1 MAIENRSV
9 DERDTLT
16 ESRPRVTLR
25 QSRAKR
31 WFLLV
36 PLLVLAIG
44 AGVYFGMQWWLYSL
58 HHVYTDDARVKGTL
72 ITISSEVAGRL
83 VTRVVE
89 EGQQIKKG
97 DLLAQ
102 VQQDE
107 YQAQVALHSAA
118 LEAAQSQLAS
128 AEADLTLTRTLTEG
142 QIQRSDAVLGTSRSQ
157 LAEAEKAVKLEEQ
170 RTLANLREKEAGV
183 EEARARLIGAKA
195 ALDKAIADL
204 DRARQLVQDGVVAK
218 ERLDQAVAGH
228 DSTVAQH
235 QSAQETLNRAL
246 ALVQM
251 AHAESRRVQ
260 LSLDQV
266 QTQQHKVR
274 ESQALKELA
283 VAERQRTR
291 MKEDMINNLRAK
303 VKEVEAQLSLTR
315 LRLAETTITSPIDGV
330 VSQTIADAGERVQP
344 GQPIVVVND
353 PRDVWISA
361 NIEETYIRKVR
372 DGQPVTITVDAY
384 PHQTFHGKVTQL
396 GTATRSEFALIPAGS
411 ASAHFIKVTQRI
423 PVRIAVEN
431 PDGLLKPGMMVEVGI
446 RVRR

>member
-9 DERDTLT
+9 DERDTLP
-16 ESRPRVTLR
+16 ESRPPVTLR
-25 QSRAKR
+25 RPRATR
-31 WFLLV
+31 WFILI
-36 PLLVLAIG
+36 PLLVLTLG
-44 AGVYFGMQWWLYSL
+44 LGGYFGGRWWLYAL

-83 VTRVVE
+83 VTLAVE
-89 EGQQIKKG
+89 EGQRIQKG

-102 VQQDE
+102 IQQDE

-128 AEADLTLTRTLTEG
+128 AEADLALTRTLAEG

-157 LAEAEKAVKLEEQ
+157 LAEAEKAAKLEEQ
-170 RTLANLREKEAGV
+170 RTLANLREKAASV
-183 EEARARLIGAKA
+183 EEARARLTGAKA
-195 ALDKAIADL
+195 ALDKAIADR
-204 DRARQLVQDGVVAK
+204 DRAKQLASDGIVAA
-218 ERLDQAVAGH
+218 ERLDQAVAAY
-228 DSTVAQH
+228 DSAMAQQ
-235 QSAQETLNRAL
+235 QSAQEMLNRAL

-251 AHAESRRVQ
+251 AQAEGRRVQ

-266 QTQQHKVR
+266 QTQQNKVR
-274 ESQALKELA
+274 ESQVLKELA
-283 VAERQRTR
+283 IAERQRIK
-291 MKEDMINNLRAK
+291 MKEDIVNNLRAK
-303 VKEVEAQLSLTR
+303 VKEVEAQLSLAH

-344 GQPIVVVND
+344 GQPIVVIND
-353 PRDVWISA
+353 PRDVWVSA
-361 NIEETYIRKVR
+361 NIEETHIRKVR

-384 PHQTFHGKVTQL
+384 PHQTFYGRVTQL

-431 PDGLLKPGMMVEVGI
+431 PDGVLKPGMMVEVGI
-446 RVRR
+446 RVQ

>member
-9 DERDTLT
+9 DERATLP
-16 ESRPRVTLR
+16 EARSPVMPRR
-25 QSRAKR
+25 SRATR
-31 WFLLV
+31 WFILI
-36 PLLVLAIG
+36 PLLVLTLSIG
-44 AGVYFGMQWWLYSL
+44 GYFGVQWWLYAL
-58 HHVYTDDARVKGTL
+58 RHVYTDDARVKGTL

-83 VTRVVE
+83 VNLAVE
-89 EGQQIKKG
+89 EGQHIQKG

-102 VQQDE
+102 IQQDE
-107 YQAQVALHSAA
+107 YESQVVLHSAA

-128 AEADLTLTRTLTEG
+128 AEADLALTRTLAEG

-157 LAEAEKAVKLEEQ
+157 LAEAEKAAKLEEQ

-183 EEARARLIGAKA
+183 EEARARLTGAKA
-195 ALDKAIADL
+195 ALDKAMADR
-204 DRARQLVQDGVVAK
+204 DRAKQLASDGIVAA
-218 ERLDQAVAGH
+218 ERLDQAVAAY
-228 DSTVAQH
+228 DSAVAQ
-235 QSAQETLNRAL
+235 QKSAQEMLNRAL

-251 AHAESRRVQ
+251 AQAEGRRVQ

-266 QTQQHKVR
+266 QTQQSKVR
-274 ESQALKELA
+274 ESQVLKELA
-283 VAERQRTR
+283 IAERQRTK
-291 MKEDMINNLRAK
+291 MKEDLVNSLRAK
-303 VKEVEAQLSLTR
+303 VKEVEAQLALAR
-315 LRLAETTITSPIDGV
+315 LRLAETTISSPVDGV

-361 NIEETYIRKVR
+361 NIEETHIRKVR
-372 DGQPVTITVDAY
+372 HGQPVTITVDAY
-384 PHQTFHGKVTQL
+384 PRQIFYGTVAQL
-396 GTATRSEFALIPAGS
+396 GAATRSEFALIPAGS

-446 RVRR
+446 RVQ

>member
-1 MAIENRSV
+1 
-9 DERDTLT
+9 
-16 ESRPRVTLR
+16 
-25 QSRAKR
+25 
-31 WFLLV
+31 V

-44 AGVYFGMQWWLYSL
+44 VGVYFGGQWWLYSL

-72 ITISSEVAGRL
+72 ITISAEVAGRL

-89 EGQQIKKG
+89 EGQSIKKG

-107 YQAQVALHSAA
+107 YQAQMTLHSAA

-128 AEADLTLTRTLTEG
+128 AEADLTLTRTLAEG

-183 EEARARLIGAKA
+183 EEARARLTGAKA

-204 DRARQLVQDGVVAK
+204 DRARQLAQDGVVAK
-218 ERLDQAVAGH
+218 ERLDQAVAAH
-228 DSTVAQH
+228 DSMVAQH

-283 VAERQRTR
+283 VAERQRTK

-303 VKEVEAQLSLTR
+303 VKEVEAQLSLAR

-344 GQPIVVVND
+344 GQPIVVVHD
-353 PRDVWISA
+353 PREVWISA

-446 RVRR
+446 RVR

>member
-1 MAIENRSV
+1 MAIENRSI
-9 DERDTLT
+9 DERNTLP
-16 ESRPRVTLR
+16 ESRSPVTPRRL
-25 QSRAKR
+25 RAKR
-31 WFLLV
+31 WFILV
-36 PLLVLAIG
+36 PLLVLTLG
-44 AGVYFGMQWWLYSL
+44 LGGYFGVRWWLYAL

-83 VTRVVE
+83 VTLAVE
-89 EGQQIKKG
+89 EGQRIHKG

-102 VQQDE
+102 IQQDE

-128 AEADLTLTRTLTEG
+128 AEVDLALTRTLAEG

-157 LAEAEKAVKLEEQ
+157 LAEAEKAAKLEEQ
-170 RTLANLREKEAGV
+170 RAVANLREKEAGV
-183 EEARARLIGAKA
+183 EEARARLTGAKA
-195 ALDKAIADL
+195 VLDKAIADR
-204 DRARQLVQDGVVAK
+204 DRAKQLASDGIVAA
-218 ERLDQAVAGH
+218 ERLDQAVAAY
-228 DSTVAQH
+228 DSAVAQQ
-235 QSAQETLNRAL
+235 QSAQEMLNRTL

-251 AHAESRRVQ
+251 AQAEGRRVQ

-266 QTQQHKVR
+266 QTQQNKVR
-274 ESQALKELA
+274 ESQVLKELA
-283 VAERQRTR
+283 IAERQRTK
-291 MKEDMINNLRAK
+291 MKEDIVNNLRAK
-303 VKEVEAQLSLTR
+303 VKEVEAQLALAR

-330 VSQTIADAGERVQP
+330 VSQTITDAGERVQP

-353 PRDVWISA
+353 PQDVWISA
-361 NIEETYIRKVR
+361 NIEETHIRKVH

-384 PHQTFHGKVTQL
+384 PHQMFYGQVTQL

-411 ASAHFIKVTQRI
+411 ASAHFIKVTQRL

-446 RVRR
+446 RVR

>member
-16 ESRPRVTLR
+16 ESRPPVTLR

-44 AGVYFGMQWWLYSL
+44 VGGYFGVQWWLYSL
-58 HHVYTDDARVKGTL
+58 HHVYTDDARVKGML

-89 EGQQIKKG
+89 EGQSIKKG

-128 AEADLTLTRTLTEG
+128 AEADLTLTRTLAEG
-142 QIQRSDAVLGTSRSQ
+142 QIQRSDAILGTSRSQ
-157 LAEAEKAVKLEEQ
+157 LTEAEKAVKLEEQ

-183 EEARARLIGAKA
+183 EEARARLTGAKA

-204 DRARQLVQDGVVAK
+204 DRAKQLAQDGVVAK
-218 ERLDQAVAGH
+218 ERLDQAVAAH

-235 QSAQETLNRAL
+235 QAAQETLNRAL

-251 AHAESRRVQ
+251 AQAESRRVQ

-283 VAERQRTR
+283 VAERQRTK
-291 MKEDMINNLRAK
+291 MKEDTINNLRAK
-303 VKEVEAQLSLTR
+303 VKEVEAQLSLAR

-344 GQPIVVVND
+344 GQPIVVVNN

-372 DGQPVTITVDAY
+372 DGQSVTITVDAY
-384 PHQTFHGKVTQL
+384 PHQTFHGNVTQL

-446 RVRR
+446 RVR

>member
-9 DERDTLT
+9 DARDTLT
-16 ESRPRVTLR
+16 ESRPPVPLG

-36 PLLVLAIG
+36 PLLVLAV
-44 AGVYFGMQWWLYSL
+44 GVGGYFGVQWWLYSL

-72 ITISSEVAGRL
+72 ITISAEVAGRL

-89 EGQQIKKG
+89 EGQSIKKG

-107 YQAQVALHSAA
+107 YQAQMTLHSAA

-128 AEADLTLTRTLTEG
+128 AEADLTLTRTLAEG

-183 EEARARLIGAKA
+183 EEARARRTGAKA

-204 DRARQLVQDGVVAK
+204 DRARQLAQDGVVAK
-218 ERLDQAVAGH
+218 ERLDQAVAAH
-228 DSTVAQH
+228 ESMVAQH

-251 AHAESRRVQ
+251 AQAESRRVQ

-283 VAERQRTR
+283 VAERQRTK
-291 MKEDMINNLRAK
+291 MKEDMLNHLRAR
-303 VKEVEAQLSLTR
+303 VKEAEAQLSLAR

-384 PHQTFHGKVTQL
+384 PHQTFHGQVTQL

-446 RVRR
+446 RVR